1 MPHLRLLLTAVLLG
15 SVAAAQHAHAHGFW
29 IEPRYG
35 RLEAVFGHGP
45 AVEAYPTD
53 HLFGAWAYA
62 PDGSP
67 IRVDIQRTETHAL
80 LVPRQTE
87 AAVVVAALDAKFFR
101 PENSAAK
108 NFKYAMIVLHEGA
121 HLDQI
126 KDIRLVLVP
135 EVDPLTVGP
144 GNPLPLRAYVDG
156 KPAAGV
162 RIMSDYRGVG
172 TTDFESAATTDD
184 EGRASIIVRNAGLNV
199 LAGFI
204 AQPDEDSEGGQ
215 QSFLHTTLAFLG
227 LPYEHS

>member
-1 MPHLRLLLTAVLLG
+1 MKLRYLLSSLLLGTL
-15 SVAAAQHAHAHGFW
+15 AAAQAAHAHGFW

-53 HLFGAWAYA
+53 HLFAAWAYA

-80 LVPRQTE
+80 LVPRQNE
-87 AAVVVAALDAKFFR
+87 AAVVLASLDAKFFR
-101 PENSAAK
+101 PEDSATK
-108 NFKYAMIVLHEGA
+108 NIKNAFIVLREGA
-121 HLDQI
+121 RLDQI

-135 EVDPLTVGP
+135 EVDPLKVGP
-144 GNPLPLRAYVDG
+144 GNPLPIRVYVDG

-162 RIMSDYRGVG
+162 RIMADYRGVG
-172 TTDFESAATTDD
+172 TTAFESAATTDA

-204 AQPDEDSEGGQ
+204 AETDENGEQ
-215 QSFLHTTLAFLG
+215 TFLHTTLAFLG

>member
-1 MPHLRLLLTAVLLG
+1 MKLRRLLTTALLIAF
-15 SVAAAQHAHAHGFW
+15 AAAPHAHAHGFW

-45 AVEAYPTD
+45 AVEAYPSD

-87 AAVVVAALDAKFFR
+87 AALVVASLDAKFFR
-101 PENSAAK
+101 PEDSAAK
-108 NFKYAMIVLHEGA
+108 NIKNAMIVLREGA
-121 HLDQI
+121 RFDQI
-126 KDIRLVLVP
+126 KDIALVIVP
-135 EVDPLTVGP
+135 EVDPLKVGP
-144 GNPLPLRAYVDG
+144 GNPLPIRVYVDG

-162 RIMSDYRGVG
+162 RIMADYRGVG
-172 TTDFESAATTDD
+172 TTDFESAATTDS
-184 EGRASIIVRNAGLNV
+184 EGRTSIIVRNAGLNV
-199 LAGFI
+199 I
-204 AQPDEDSEGGQ
+204 ATFASQEDETGEKT
-215 QSFLHTTLAFLG
+215 FLHTTLAFLG

>member
-1 MPHLRLLLTAVLLG
+1 MKQLRLLLATSLLG
-15 SVAAAQHAHAHGFW
+15 ALAAAQVHAHGFW

-87 AAVVVAALDAKFFR
+87 AAVVIASLDAKFFR
-101 PENSAAK
+101 PENSATK
-108 NFKYAMIVLHEGA
+108 NIKNAIIVLREGVRF
-121 HLDQI
+121 DQI
-126 KDIRLVLVP
+126 KDIRLVIVP
-135 EVDPLTVGP
+135 EVDPLKVGP
-144 GNPLPLRAYVDG
+144 GNPLPIRVYVDG

-162 RIMSDYRGVG
+162 RIMSDYRGIG
-172 TTDFESAATTDD
+172 TTDFESAATTDA
-184 EGRASIIVRNAGLNV
+184 EGRASILVRNAGLNV
-199 LAGFI
+199 I
-204 AQPDEDSEGGQ
+204 ATFAAQEDENGEKT
-215 QSFLHTTLAFLG
+215 FLHTTLAFLG
-227 LPYEHS
+227 LPYDHS